1 MQNTFKFFRLL
12 VIVNGFV
19 PLLCLLWDAWRHQ
32 LGANSVNQALHITGI
47 LSLVFLL
54 LHFRQKAKALSE
66 RNVLLR
72 TLGGGAASDSF

>member
-54 LHFRQKAKALSE
+54 LSL
-66 RNVLLR
+66 VITPLR
-72 TLGGGAASDSF
+72 MLTGWSSVIAYRRP